1 MITSAQEYLS
11 RLQDIRNANLHFQ
24 ALNIPSDEQVYAV
37 DLNART
43 IDTPIYLSTET
54 DHYAETVFFSVDRYF
69 ENIDLAQSTCII
81 QYINANGEPYVYV
94 VPVYDIETYAE
105 YGKMLIPWCIQGHAT
120 AAPGVIKYAIRFYH
134 LSEQVES
141 LDDNTDIHTNYVFDY
156 IINTQVASSKI
167 LVGMGN
173 DFLLDAT
180 NSMEEVALAS
190 EWEALFSELK
200 EIIGDGTDEHPSQ
213 LHLY

>member
-11 RLQDIRNANLHFQ
+11 RLQDIRNENLHIGTLQ
-24 ALNIPSDEQVYAV
+24 IPSDEKVYAV
-37 DLNART
+37 DLNARI

-54 DHYAETVFFSVDRYF
+54 DHFAETVFFSVDRYF
-69 ENIDLAQSTCII
+69 ENIDLAESTCII
-81 QYINANGEPYVYV
+81 QYINANGEAYVYV

-105 YGKMLIPWCIQGHAT
+105 FGKMLIPWCIQGHAT

-134 LSEQVES
+134 LTEHQVLENNEV
-141 LDDNTDIHTNYVFDY
+141 NTEYEFDY

-180 NSMEEVALAS
+180 NAMEEVALAS

-200 EIIGDGTDEHPSQ
+200 DIVNDENHE
-213 LHLY
+213 LKLY

>member
-11 RLQDIRNANLHFQ
+11 RLQDIRDANLHFQ
-24 ALNIPSDEQVYAV
+24 ALNIPSDEKVYAV

-54 DHYAETVFFSVDRYF
+54 DHYAETVFFSVDRYW

-94 VPVYDIETYAE
+94 APIYDLETYAE
-105 YGKMLIPWCIQGHAT
+105 FGKILIPWCIQGHAT
-120 AAPGVIKYAIRFYH
+120 AASGVIKYAIRFYH
-134 LSEQVES
+134 VSKQEIFNNDTGNIDYQYE
-141 LDDNTDIHTNYVFDY
+141 FDY
-156 IINTQVASSKI
+156 IINTQMATSRI

-180 NSMEEVALAS
+180 NAMEEVALAS
-190 EWEALFSELK
+190 EWEVLFSELK
-200 EIIGDGTDEHPSQ
+200 EILGDDEHPSQ
-213 LHLY
+213 LLLY